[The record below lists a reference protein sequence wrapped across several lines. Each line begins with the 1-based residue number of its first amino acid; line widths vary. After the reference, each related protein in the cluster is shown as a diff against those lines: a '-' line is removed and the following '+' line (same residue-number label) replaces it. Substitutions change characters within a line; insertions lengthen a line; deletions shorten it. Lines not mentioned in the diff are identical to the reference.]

1 MKMKGKVS
9 YVNNDDDVVPIRATT
24 ESSTSHN
31 ESNACVT
38 IEKAVEDV
46 PETKLG
52 E

>member
-1 MKMKGKVS
+1 MKMKRKVS

-31 ESNACVT
+31 ESNACAAN
-38 IEKAVEDV
+38 EKVVEDV
-46 PETKLG
+46 PETKVG